1 MAQLNTKFGIYN
13 FGFIKNGG
21 TFINEL
27 NALLEGT
34 NIFAEYDK
42 FNKHFY
48 SQVTVNNNIKYL
60 NKYGYSE
67 DRSQILIDKS
77 QATFAYYETGFKT
90 KEGKEIFGVFSR
102 KSLNRPFEGIDFA
115 DQAKLKAMVQDNLLF
130 KMGLI
135 YFDKPDSSWD
145 DGYSFIEELAETAIP
160 EKWTYGTQTSAIPHP
175 ILKSYIEHI
184 FTRLTKEK
192 SGIKLLRDDNK
203 KFALFNLGLLNI
215 YFKPIYIV
223 IEVKEDNGQLYYANP
238 IILKKRTTL
247 ADIGFTIDG
256 RAISEKQL
264 PEPAQFYDN
273 INEIIFKPEPEFYD
287 PDDEK
292 LKHIIEERKSRF
304 PDIYQTR
311 ATTELS
317 VILDTAIKCS
327 YELSKRN
334 YKLVVPQYRP
344 QENKI
349 QYLMPI
355 YLGAT
360 FNKLPDFALVL
371 DHESGYYKPETIL
384 DLDDAYQNARL
395 IAKPDNFWL
404 NPEQI

>member
-1 MAQLNTKFGIYN
+1 MPQANTKFGIYN

-21 TFINEL
+21 TFVNEL
-27 NALLEGT
+27 NEWLKDT
-34 NIFAEYDK
+34 NTFAEYDR

-48 SQVTVNNNIKYL
+48 NHVTVNQNIEFL
-60 NKYGYSE
+60 NKYGYNH
-67 DRSQILIDKS
+67 DK
-77 QATFAYYETGFKT
+77 QGNAIEREKATYAIYDTGFKT
-90 KEGKEIFGVFSR
+90 KGGDEVYGVFSR
-102 KSLNRPFEGIDFA
+102 KSLNRPFEGIYFA
-115 DQAKLKAMVQDNLLF
+115 DKKRLQEIIQDNLLF

-135 YFDKPDSSWD
+135 YFDDPVNSWD
-145 DGYSFIEELAETAIP
+145 DGYRFIEELAETAIP
-160 EKWTYGTQTSAIPHP
+160 EKWTYGNQNSAIPHP
-175 ILKSYIEHI
+175 ILKSYVEHI
-184 FTRLTKEK
+184 FTRLTKEQGA
-192 SGIKLLRDDNK
+192 SKLLRDDNRK
-203 KFALFNLGLLNI
+203 YSLFNLGLLNI
-215 YFKPIYIV
+215 YFKPIFLV
-223 IEVKEDNGQLYYANP
+223 VEAKDDNGKEVFANP
-238 IILKKRTTL
+238 FILKKRTTL
-247 ADIGFTIDG
+247 ADIGFTING
-256 RAISEKQL
+256 KPISEKQL
-264 PEPAQFYDN
+264 PEPAQFYGN

-292 LKHIIEERKSRF
+292 LKHIIEERKDRF
-304 PDIYQTR
+304 PEVYQSR
-311 ATTELS
+311 STTELA

-344 QENKI
+344 QEDKI

-404 NPEQI
+404 NPDQI

>member
-1 MAQLNTKFGIYN
+1 MAQTNTKFGIYN

-27 NALLEGT
+27 NDLLKDT
-34 NIFAEYDK
+34 NVFAEYDK

-48 SQVTVNNNIKYL
+48 NRVTANGNIKYL
-60 NKYGYSE
+60 NKYGYSQ
-67 DRSQILIDKS
+67 DRQGISIDKS
-77 QATFAYYETGFKT
+77 QAQYAVYDTGFKT
-90 KEGKEIFGVFSR
+90 KDEKEIFGFFSR
-102 KSLNRPFEGIDFA
+102 QSLTRPFEGIEFA
-115 DQAKLKAMVQDNLLF
+115 TKEKLDEIIEDNLLF

-135 YFDKPDSSWD
+135 YFDDPDNSWN
-145 DGYSFIEELAETAIP
+145 DGYSFIEDLAGTAIP

-175 ILKSYIEHI
+175 ILKSYVEHI

-192 SGIKLLRDDNK
+192 NGNKLLRDDNK

-215 YFKPIYIV
+215 YFKPIYLIV
-223 IEVKEDNGQLYYANP
+223 EVKETDGKPYYANP
-238 IILKKRTTL
+238 FIMKKRTTL
-247 ADIGFTIDG
+247 ADIGFTIEG
-256 RAISEKQL
+256 KPISEKQL

-311 ATTELS
+311 ATTELA

-344 QENKI
+344 QEDKI

-384 DLDDAYQNARL
+384 ELDDAYQNARL

>member
-1 MAQLNTKFGIYN
+1 MSRRNTKFGIYN
-13 FGFIKNGG
+13 FGFINNGG

-27 NALLEGT
+27 NEWLNGT
-34 NIFAEYDK
+34 EQFAEYDR
-42 FNKHFY
+42 FNKHFF
-48 SQVTVNNNIKYL
+48 SHVTQNGNIIYL
-60 NKYGYSE
+60 NKYGYA
-67 DRSQILIDKS
+67 RDKQGNKIVEN
-77 QATFAYYETGFKT
+77 QANYAYYDTGFKS
-90 KEGKEIFGVFSR
+90 KEGNEMFGVFSR
-102 KSLNRPFEGIDFA
+102 KSLSRNFEGIDFA
-115 DQAKLKAMVQDNLLF
+115 DKKRLTQIVEDNLLF
-130 KMGLI
+130 KMGQI
-135 YFDKPDSSWD
+135 VFDNSENSWD
-145 DGYSFIEELAETAIP
+145 DGFNFIEELATTAIP
-160 EKWTYGTQTSAIPHP
+160 EKWTYGTQSSALPHP
-175 ILKSYIEHI
+175 ILKSYVEHL

-192 SGIKLLRDDNK
+192 EGEKLLIDDNQ
-203 KFALFNLGLLNI
+203 KFALFNIGLLNI
-215 YFKPIYIV
+215 YFKPIYLIV
-223 IEVKEDNGQLYYANP
+223 ETKEKNGEAYYANP
-238 IILKKRTTL
+238 FILKKRTTL

-256 RAISEKQL
+256 KPISQRQL
-264 PEPAQFYDN
+264 PEPPQFYDN

-292 LKHIIEERKSRF
+292 LRHIIKERIKRF
-304 PDIYQTR
+304 PDIYQER
-311 ATTELS
+311 ATTELA

-344 QENKI
+344 KDDKI

-371 DHESGYYKPETIL
+371 DHDSGYYKPETIL
-384 DLDDAYQNARL
+384 ELDDAYQNARL

>member
-21 TFINEL
+21 VFINEL
-27 NALLEGT
+27 NELLKDT
-34 NIFAEYDK
+34 NAFAEYDK

-48 SQVTVNNNIKYL
+48 NHVTVNNNIEYF
-60 NKYGYSE
+60 NKYGYSK
-67 DRSQILIDKS
+67 DRQGGMIDKT
-77 QATFAYYETGFKT
+77 QAYYAAYDTGFKT
-90 KEGKEIFGVFSR
+90 KEGKNILGYFSR
-102 KSLNRPFEGIDFA
+102 KSLSRPFEGIDFA
-115 DQAKLKAMVQDNLLF
+115 DKEKLEEIIQENLLF

-135 YFDKPDSSWD
+135 VFDDPDNSWE
-145 DGYSFIEELAETAIP
+145 DGYAFIEELSETAIP
-160 EKWTYGTQTSAIPHP
+160 EKWTYGNQTSALPHP

-184 FTRLTKEK
+184 FTRLTKENK
-192 SGIKLLRDDNK
+192 GAKLLQDDNK
-203 KFALFNLGLLNI
+203 KYVLFNLGLLNI
-215 YFKPIYIV
+215 YFKPIFIIV
-223 IEVKEDNGQLYYANP
+223 ELKDNDGKLFYANP
-238 IILKKRTTL
+238 FIMKRRTIL
-247 ADIGFTIDG
+247 AEIGFTLNG
-256 RAISEKQL
+256 KPISEKQL

-292 LKHIIEERKSRF
+292 LRHIIEERIHRF
-304 PDIYQTR
+304 PELYQDR
-311 ATTELS
+311 AITELA
-317 VILDTAIKCS
+317 VVLDTAIKCS

-344 QENKI
+344 QEDKI

-371 DHESGYYKPETIL
+371 DYESGYYKPETIL
-384 DLDDAYQNARL
+384 ELDDAYQNARL

>member
-1 MAQLNTKFGIYN
+1 MAKTTAKFGIYD
-13 FGFIKNGG
+13 FGFIKNSG

-27 NALLEGT
+27 NDLLT
-34 NIFAEYDK
+34 STQQFAEFEK

-48 SQVTVNNNIKYL
+48 SHVTLNGNITYL

-67 DRSQILIDKS
+67 DRNGQSIVSS
-77 QATFAYYETGFKT
+77 QANYAYYDTGFKT
-90 KEGKEIFGVFSR
+90 NSSKKIYGVFSR
-102 KSLNRPFEGIDFA
+102 KSLSRNFEGIEFA
-115 DQAKLKAMVQDNLLF
+115 DEDTLKKIIKDNLLF
-130 KMGLI
+130 AMGLI
-135 YFDKPDSSWD
+135 VFDDPENSWENGFNFLED
-145 DGYSFIEELAETAIP
+145 LAQTAIP
-160 EKWTYGTQTSAIPHP
+160 EKWTYGNQTSLIPHP

-184 FTRLTKEK
+184 FSRLTKEK
-192 SGIKLLRDDNK
+192 SGEKLLVDDNK
-203 KFALFNLGLLNI
+203 NYVLFNLGLLNI

-223 IEVKEDNGQLYYANP
+223 LEIKNNNGEVSYANP
-238 IILKKRTTL
+238 FILKKRTTL
-247 ADIGFTIDG
+247 ADIGFTING
-256 RAISEKQL
+256 KPISEKQL

-273 INEIIFKPEPEFYD
+273 INEIIFKPEPEFFD
-287 PDDEK
+287 PDEEK
-292 LKHIIEERKSRF
+292 LNHIIEERKDRF
-304 PDIYQTR
+304 PDIYQSR
-311 ATTELS
+311 ATTELA

-344 QENKI
+344 QKDTI

-384 DLDDAYQNARL
+384 ELDDAYQNARL

>member
-1 MAQLNTKFGIYN
+1 MAQTNTKFGIYN

-21 TFINEL
+21 TFVNEL
-27 NALLEGT
+27 NEWLKDT
-34 NIFAEYDK
+34 NVFAEYDR

-48 SQVTVNNNIKYL
+48 NHVTVNGNITYL
-60 NKYGYSE
+60 NKYGYDV
-67 DRSQILIDKS
+67 DRQGNPIPQT
-77 QATFAYYETGFKT
+77 QATYAVYDTGFKT
-90 KEGKEIFGVFSR
+90 KGGDEILGVFSR
-102 KSLNRPFEGIDFA
+102 KSLTRQFEGIDFA
-115 DQAKLKAMVQDNLLF
+115 TKEKLKEIIEDNLLF

-135 YFDKPDSSWD
+135 YFDNPNSSWE
-145 DGYSFIEELAETAIP
+145 DGYSFIEELAATAIP
-160 EKWTYGTQTSAIPHP
+160 EKWTYGNQTSAIPHP
-175 ILKSYIEHI
+175 ILKSYVEHI

-192 SGIKLLRDDNK
+192 GGEKLLRDDNK
-203 KFALFNLGLLNI
+203 RFALFNLGLLNI
-215 YFKPIYIV
+215 YFKPIYLIV
-223 IEVKEDNGQLYYANP
+223 ETKNEDGKEYYANP
-238 IILKKRTTL
+238 FILKKRTTL

-256 RAISEKQL
+256 KPISERQL

-292 LKHIIEERKSRF
+292 LKHIIQERKSRF
-304 PDIYQTR
+304 PEVYQTKT
-311 ATTELS
+311 TTELA

-344 QENKI
+344 QEDKI

>member
-1 MAQLNTKFGIYN
+1 MALTNTKFGIYN

-21 TFINEL
+21 TFVNEL
-27 NALLEGT
+27 NEWLKDT
-34 NIFAEYDK
+34 NNFAEYDR

-48 SQVTVNNNIKYL
+48 NHVTVNGNIKYL
-60 NKYGYSE
+60 NKYGYDA
-67 DRSQILIDKS
+67 DRQGMPIDKS
-77 QATFAYYETGFKT
+77 QASYAFYDTGFKT
-90 KEGKEIFGVFSR
+90 KEGDEVYGLFQR
-102 KSLNRPFEGIDFA
+102 KSLARQFEGIDFTTKSRLT
-115 DQAKLKAMVQDNLLF
+115 DIIHDNLLF

-135 YFDKPDSSWD
+135 YFDNPDTSWD
-145 DGYSFIEELAETAIP
+145 DGYQFIEELAETAIP
-160 EKWTYGTQTSAIPHP
+160 EKWTYGNQTSAIPHP
-175 ILKSYIEHI
+175 ILKSYVEHI

-192 SGIKLLRDDNK
+192 SGTKLLRDDNK
-203 KFALFNLGLLNI
+203 KYALFNLGLLNI
-215 YFKPIYIV
+215 YFKPIYLV
-223 IEVKEDNGQLYYANP
+223 VETKQDNGKEYYANP
-238 IILKKRTTL
+238 FILKKRTTL

-256 RAISEKQL
+256 RPISERQL

-304 PDIYQTR
+304 PEIYQSR
-311 ATTELS
+311 ATTELA

>member
-1 MAQLNTKFGIYN
+1 MAQLNTKFGIFN

-27 NALLEGT
+27 NEWLIETGS
-34 NIFAEYDK
+34 FAEYDK

-48 SQVTVNNNIKYL
+48 NHVTANGNINYL
-60 NKYGYSE
+60 NKYGYQN
-67 DRSQILIDKS
+67 DRANNPIEKE
-77 QATFAYYETGFKT
+77 QASYAFYDTGFKT
-90 KEGKEIFGVFSR
+90 KEGKPIFGVFSR
-102 KSLNRPFEGIDFA
+102 KSLTRPFEGIDFA
-115 DQAKLKAMVQDNLLF
+115 DEDRLNEMIKDNLLF
-130 KMGLI
+130 SMGLI
-135 YFDKPDSSWD
+135 YFDNPENSWE
-145 DGYSFIEELAETAIP
+145 DGYNFINELALTAIP
-160 EKWTYGTQTSAIPHP
+160 EKWTYGNQTSAIPHP

-192 SGIKLLRDDNK
+192 NGIKLLRDDNK
-203 KFALFNLGLLNI
+203 KYALFNLGLLNI
-215 YFKPIYIV
+215 YFKPIYIIV
-223 IEVKEDNGQLYYANP
+223 EVKDDNGQSYYANP
-238 IILKKRTTL
+238 FILKKRTTL

-256 RAISEKQL
+256 KPISEKQL

-273 INEIIFKPEPEFYD
+273 INEIIFKPEPDFYD

-304 PDIYQTR
+304 PDIYQSR
-311 ATTELS
+311 ATTELA

-344 QENKI
+344 QEDKI

-371 DHESGYYKPETIL
+371 DHENGYYKPETIL

>member
-1 MAQLNTKFGIYN
+1 MAKTNTKFGIFD
-13 FGFIKNGG
+13 FGFIKNSG

-27 NALLEGT
+27 NEWLSGT
-34 NIFAEYDK
+34 HQFAEFEK

-48 SQVTVNNNIKYL
+48 SHVTLNGNITYL
-60 NKYGYSE
+60 NKYGYKA
-67 DRSQILIDKS
+67 DKDKNTIVKT
-77 QATFAYYETGFKT
+77 QANYAYYDTGFKT
-90 KEGKEIFGVFSR
+90 QNGDIIYGVFSR
-102 KSLNRPFEGIDFA
+102 KSLNKNFEGIEFA
-115 DQAKLKAMVQDNLLF
+115 DEKQLKIIIKDNLLF
-130 KMGLI
+130 NMGLI
-135 YFDKPDSSWD
+135 VFDNPESSWD
-145 DGYSFIEELAETAIP
+145 DGFSFLEDLAQTAIP
-160 EKWTYGTQTSAIPHP
+160 EKWTYGNQTSAIPPP
-175 ILKSYIEHI
+175 ILKSYVEHI

-192 SGIKLLRDDNK
+192 SGEKLLKDDNS
-203 KFALFNLGLLNI
+203 KFVLFNLGLLNI
-215 YFKPIYIV
+215 YFKPIYVVVETI
-223 IEVKEDNGQLYYANP
+223 DNNGEINYVNP
-238 IILKKRTTL
+238 FILKKRTTL
-247 ADIGFTIDG
+247 ADIGFTING
-256 RAISEKQL
+256 KPISERQL

-273 INEIIFKPEPEFYD
+273 INEIIFKPEPEYFD

-292 LKHIIEERKSRF
+292 LKHIIEERKDRF
-304 PDIYQTR
+304 PDIYQER
-311 ATTELS
+311 ATTELA

-344 QENKI
+344 QKDTI

-384 DLDDAYQNARL
+384 ELDDAYQNARL

>member
-1 MAQLNTKFGIYN
+1 MAQTNTKFGIYN

-27 NALLEGT
+27 NEWLANT
-34 NIFAEYDK
+34 NTYAEFDK

-48 SQVTVNNNIKYL
+48 NHVTINDNIKYL
-60 NKYGYSE
+60 NKYGYNT
-67 DRSQILIDKS
+67 DRQGNPIDRA
-77 QATFAYYETGFKT
+77 QATYAIYDTGFKT
-90 KEGKEIFGVFSR
+90 KLNDEIYGVFSR
-102 KSLNRPFEGIDFA
+102 KSFSRPFEGIDFA
-115 DQAKLKAMVQDNLLF
+115 DSKRLQELIQDNLLF

-135 YFDKPDSSWD
+135 YFDNPDNSWE
-145 DGYSFIEELAETAIP
+145 DGYKFIEELAETAIP
-160 EKWTYGTQTSAIPHP
+160 EKWTYGNQTSAIPHP
-175 ILKSYIEHI
+175 ILKSYVEHI
-184 FTRLTKEK
+184 FTRLTKENN
-192 SGIKLLRDDNK
+192 GIKLLRDDNK
-203 KFALFNLGLLNI
+203 KYALFNLGLLNI
-215 YFKPIYIV
+215 YFKPIYIIV
-223 IEVKEDNGQLYYANP
+223 ETKEENGKPYFANP
-238 IILKKRTTL
+238 FILKRRTIL
-247 ADIGFTIDG
+247 ADIGFTING
-256 RAISEKQL
+256 KPISEKQL

-287 PDDEK
+287 PDDDK
-292 LKHIIEERKSRF
+292 LKHIIEERKNRF
-304 PDIYQTR
+304 PDVYQSR
-311 ATTELS
+311 ATTELA

-344 QENKI
+344 QEDKI

-371 DHESGYYKPETIL
+371 DHDSGYYKPETIL

>member
-1 MAQLNTKFGIYN
+1 MAQTNTKFGIYN
-13 FGFIKNGG
+13 FGFIRNGG

-27 NALLEGT
+27 NALLKDTE
-34 NIFAEYDK
+34 NFAEYDR

-48 SQVTVNNNIKYL
+48 NHVTQNNNIRL
-60 NKYGYSE
+60 FNKYGFE
-67 DRSQILIDKS
+67 KDRQGTPVEKASAYY
-77 QATFAYYETGFKT
+77 ATYETGFKN
-90 KEGKEIFGVFSR
+90 KEGSPIFGIFSR
-102 KSLNRPFEGIDFA
+102 KSLQRNFEGIDFA
-115 DQAKLKAMVQDNLLF
+115 DSNGFDAMVKDNLLF

-135 YFDKPDSSWD
+135 VFDDVESSWD
-145 DGYSFIEELAETAIP
+145 DGYNFIEDLASTAIP
-160 EKWTYGTQTSAIPHP
+160 EKWTYGTQMSALPHP
-175 ILKSYIEHI
+175 ILKSYVEHI
-184 FTRLTKEK
+184 FTRLTKENN
-192 SGIKLLRDDNK
+192 GEKLLRDDNK
-203 KFALFNLGLLNI
+203 KYALFNLGLLNI
-215 YFKPIYIV
+215 YFKPIYV
-223 IEVKEDNGQLYYANP
+223 VVEVKQNNGKAIYANP
-238 IILKKRTTL
+238 FVLKKRTTL
-247 ADIGFTIDG
+247 ADIGFTING
-256 RAISEKQL
+256 KPISERQL

-292 LKHIIEERKSRF
+292 LRHIIEERKDRF
-304 PDIYQTR
+304 PDVYQSR
-311 ATTELS
+311 ATTELA

-344 QENKI
+344 QDDKI

-371 DHESGYYKPETIL
+371 DHDSGYYKPETIL
-384 DLDDAYQNARL
+384 ELDDAYQNARL

-404 NPEQI
+404 NPDQI

>member
-1 MAQLNTKFGIYN
+1 MAQVNTKFGVYN

-21 TFINEL
+21 TFINDL
-27 NALLEGT
+27 NGMLAGT
-34 NIFAEYDK
+34 NSFTEYDR

-48 SQVTVNNNIKYL
+48 NHVTVNGNIRFL

-67 DRSQILIDKS
+67 DRAKTPVTKE
-77 QATFAYYETGFKT
+77 QASYAIYETGFKT
-90 KEGKEIFGVFSR
+90 KEGKEIYGVFSR
-102 KSLNRPFEGIDFA
+102 KSLSRAFEGIDFY
-115 DQAKLKAMVQDNLLF
+115 DENGLKELIQDNLLF

-135 YFDKPDSSWD
+135 YFDNPDSSWD
-145 DGYSFIEELAETAIP
+145 DGYCFIEELAETAIP
-160 EKWTYGTQTSAIPHP
+160 EKWTYGNQTSAIPHP
-175 ILKSYIEHI
+175 ILKSYVEHI
-184 FTRLTKEK
+184 FTRLNKEK
-192 SGIKLLRDDNK
+192 NGVKLLRDDNK
-203 KFALFNLGLLNI
+203 KYALFNLGLLNI
-215 YFKPIYIV
+215 YFKPIYIIV
-223 IEVKEDNGQLYYANP
+223 EVKDDGGKSYYANP
-238 IILKKRTTL
+238 FILKKRTTL

-256 RAISEKQL
+256 KPISEKQL

-292 LKHIIEERKSRF
+292 LKHIIEERKNRF
-304 PDIYQTR
+304 PDVYQTR
-311 ATTELS
+311 ATTELA

-344 QENKI
+344 QEDKI

>member
-1 MAQLNTKFGIYN
+1 MIQTNTKFGIYN

-21 TFINEL
+21 TFVNEL
-27 NALLEGT
+27 NEWLKDT
-34 NIFAEYDK
+34 NDFAEYDR

-48 SQVTVNNNIKYL
+48 NHVTVNKNVKYL
-60 NKYGYSE
+60 NKFGYE
-67 DRSQILIDKS
+67 ADKLGNPIDRSQ
-77 QATFAYYETGFKT
+77 ATYAFYDTGFIT
-90 KEGKEIFGVFSR
+90 KDNEVVYGVFSR
-102 KSLNRPFEGIDFA
+102 KSLARQFEGIVFA
-115 DQAKLKAMVQDNLLF
+115 NRTRLKEIIQDNLLF

-135 YFDKPDSSWD
+135 YFDNPDNSWD
-145 DGYSFIEELAETAIP
+145 DGYQFIEELAETAIP
-160 EKWTYGTQTSAIPHP
+160 EKWTYGNQTSAIPHP
-175 ILKSYIEHI
+175 ILKSYVEHI

-192 SGIKLLRDDNK
+192 GGTKLLRDDNK
-203 KFALFNLGLLNI
+203 RYALFNLGLLNI
-215 YFKPIYIV
+215 YFKPIFLV
-223 IEVKEDNGQLYYANP
+223 VETKEDNGKEYFANP
-238 IILKKRTTL
+238 FILKKRTTL
-247 ADIGFTIDG
+247 ADIGFTIEG
-256 RAISEKQL
+256 RPISDRQL

-292 LKHIIEERKSRF
+292 LKHIIEERKNRF
-304 PDIYQTR
+304 PEIYHNR
-311 ATTELS
+311 ATTELA

-344 QENKI
+344 QEDKI

-371 DHESGYYKPETIL
+371 DHERGYYKPETIL

>member
-1 MAQLNTKFGIYN
+1 MAQTNTKFGIYN

-27 NALLEGT
+27 NEWLKDT
-34 NIFAEYDK
+34 SNFAEYDR

-48 SQVTVNNNIKYL
+48 NHVTVNNNIQYL
-60 NKYGYSE
+60 NKYGYNC
-67 DRSQILIDKS
+67 DRQGVSFDKQQS
-77 QATFAYYETGFKT
+77 HYAIYDTGFRS
-90 KEGKEIFGVFSR
+90 KENKEIYGVFSR
-102 KSLNRPFEGIDFA
+102 KSLSRPFEGIDFA
-115 DQAKLKAMVQDNLLF
+115 DQDRLAQIIEDNLLF

-135 YFDKPDSSWD
+135 YFDDPDSSWE
-145 DGYSFIEELAETAIP
+145 DGYAFIDDLAQTAIP
-160 EKWTYGTQTSAIPHP
+160 EKWTYGSQTSAIPHP
-175 ILKSYIEHI
+175 ILKSYVEHT

-192 SGIKLLRDDNK
+192 NAEKLLLDDNK
-203 KFALFNLGLLNI
+203 KYALFNLGLLNI
-215 YFKPIYIV
+215 YFKPIYLIV
-223 IEVKEDNGQLYYANP
+223 ELKDDSSKKYYANP
-238 IILKKRTTL
+238 FVLKRRTTL
-247 ADIGFTIDG
+247 ADIGFTING
-256 RAISEKQL
+256 RPVSERQL
-264 PEPAQFYDN
+264 PEPAQYYDN
-273 INEIIFKPEPEFYD
+273 INEIIFKPEPEFFD

-292 LKHIIEERKSRF
+292 LKHIIEERKTRF
-304 PDIYQTR
+304 PDIYQGR
-311 ATTELS
+311 ATTELA

-344 QENKI
+344 QEDKI

-371 DHESGYYKPETIL
+371 DYDSGYYKPETIL
-384 DLDDAYQNARL
+384 ELDDAYQNARL

>member
-1 MAQLNTKFGIYN
+1 MALTNTKFGIYN

-21 TFINEL
+21 TFVNEL
-27 NALLEGT
+27 NEWLKDT
-34 NIFAEYDK
+34 NNFAEYDR

-48 SQVTVNNNIKYL
+48 NHVTVNGNIKYL
-60 NKYGYSE
+60 NKYGYE
-67 DRSQILIDKS
+67 ADRQGVPIDKS
-77 QATFAYYETGFKT
+77 QASYAYYDTGFKT
-90 KEGKEIFGVFSR
+90 KNGEDVYGLFSR
-102 KSLNRPFEGIDFA
+102 KTLARQFEGIDFA
-115 DQAKLKAMVQDNLLF
+115 TKSRLKEIIQDNLLF

-135 YFDKPDSSWD
+135 SFDNPDTSWD
-145 DGYSFIEELAETAIP
+145 DGYQFIEELAETAIP
-160 EKWTYGTQTSAIPHP
+160 EKWTYGNQVSAIPHP
-175 ILKSYIEHI
+175 ILKSYVEHI

-192 SGIKLLRDDNK
+192 SGTKLLRDDNK
-203 KFALFNLGLLNI
+203 KYALFNLGLLNI
-215 YFKPIYIV
+215 YFKPIYLV
-223 IEVKEDNGQLYYANP
+223 VETKQDNGKECYANP
-238 IILKKRTTL
+238 FILKKRTTL

-256 RAISEKQL
+256 RPISERQL

-292 LKHIIEERKSRF
+292 LKHIIEERKGRF
-304 PDIYQTR
+304 PDIYQSR
-311 ATTELS
+311 ATTELA

>member
-1 MAQLNTKFGIYN
+1 MAQANTKFGIFN

-27 NALLEGT
+27 NEWLKET
-34 NIFAEYDK
+34 TFFAEYDK

-48 SQVTVNNNIKYL
+48 NHVTVNNNIKYL

-67 DRSQILIDKS
+67 DRQGNLVDKS
-77 QATFAYYETGFKT
+77 KANYAIYDTGFKT
-90 KEGKEIFGVFSR
+90 KSNETIFGLFSR
-102 KSLNRPFEGIDFA
+102 KSLSRPFEGIDFA
-115 DQAKLKAMVQDNLLF
+115 DERKLTEIIQDNLLF
-130 KMGLI
+130 KMGQI
-135 YFDKPDSSWD
+135 VFDNPENSWD
-145 DGYSFIEELAETAIP
+145 DGYSFIEDLAGTAIP
-160 EKWTYGTQTSAIPHP
+160 EKWTYGNQTSAIPHP
-175 ILKSYIEHI
+175 ILKSYVEHI

-192 SGIKLLRDDNK
+192 NGIKLLRDDNK
-203 KFALFNLGLLNI
+203 KYALFNLGLLNI
-215 YFKPIYIV
+215 YFKPIYVIV
-223 IEVKEDNGQLYYANP
+223 NVKENDGKSYYANP
-238 IILKKRTTL
+238 FILKKRTTL
-247 ADIGFTIDG
+247 ADIGFTIEG
-256 RAISEKQL
+256 RPISERQL

-304 PDIYQTR
+304 PEIYQNR
-311 ATTELS
+311 ATTELA

-344 QENKI
+344 QEDKI

-384 DLDDAYQNARL
+384 ELDDAYQNARL

>member
-1 MAQLNTKFGIYN
+1 MAQTNTKFGIYN

-27 NALLEGT
+27 NELLKDT
-34 NIFAEYDK
+34 NVFAEYDK

-48 SQVTVNNNIKYL
+48 NHVTVNGNIKYL
-60 NKYGYSE
+60 NRYGYDA
-67 DRSQILIDKS
+67 DRQGVSIEKN
-77 QATFAYYETGFKT
+77 QATYAVYDTGFKT

-102 KSLNRPFEGIDFA
+102 KSLSRPFEGIDFA
-115 DQAKLKAMVQDNLLF
+115 DKEKLDKIVQDNLLF

-135 YFDKPDSSWD
+135 YFDNPDSSWD
-145 DGYSFIEELAETAIP
+145 DGYRFIEELAETAIP
-160 EKWTYGTQTSAIPHP
+160 EKWTYGNQTSAIPHP
-175 ILKSYIEHI
+175 ILKSYVEHI

-192 SGIKLLRDDNK
+192 NGIKLLRDDNK
-203 KFALFNLGLLNI
+203 KYALFNLGLLNI
-215 YFKPIYIV
+215 YFKPIYLIV
-223 IEVKEDNGQLYYANP
+223 ETKEENGKAYYANP
-238 IILKKRTTL
+238 FILKKRTTL

-256 RAISEKQL
+256 KPISEKQL

-292 LKHIIEERKSRF
+292 LKHIIEERKNRF

-311 ATTELS
+311 ATTELA

-344 QENKI
+344 QEDKI

-371 DHESGYYKPETIL
+371 DHDSGYYKPETIL
-384 DLDDAYQNARL
+384 ELDDAYQNARL